1 MMSTEDDL
9 RYSSLPDPIRAIFRG
24 LPGIWKYR
32 HDLILRWVIFSM
44 AMNQGKNTIKSLAD
58 ITPKSICKDRIR
70 GLVVASYWSV
80 VELVQ
85 WLGLKAME
93 SFPPA
98 ENGVIFLISDGS
110 RKSKY
115 GLKGDV
121 NQKGKYHKYSAWF
134 FGFKFI
140 ILIVAWDQ
148 YRTPVNF
155 RIVLPKSHKNYRK
168 ENLLFQD
175 MIAEFEP
182 PSWARF
188 VHITCDAGFGSKD
201 NLRYIQKLNSQM
213 AKEKVRWSFVI
224 ALPKTWKQSN
234 GKSLR
239 DLAYHLPKSKYKKIV
254 IPAEPGVCKKKVF
267 WVYSKTVTLDHIGE
281 VTIVLS
287 KKGPNTSPKNIKVI
301 VTNLQGADAKKI
313 VSIYCRRW
321 SVEVMFRELKSG
333 MGLGQFEMIEEERKT
348 QNAVGLAIL
357 SYQLVII
364 LSKEKIKND
373 VRWSIFTLKHLHQK
387 RFMKAQLESNTRSQ
401 VKRAMKIAV

>member
-1 MMSTEDDL
+1 MDGVDYL
-9 RYSSLPDPIRAIFRG
+9 RFSSLPDQVRAIFRG
-24 LPGIWKYR
+24 IPGTWKHR
-32 HDLILRWVIFSM
+32 HGLILYWVVFSM
-44 AMNQGKNTIKSLAD
+44 AMNEGKNTIKGLAD
-58 ITPKSICKDRIR
+58 NTPKAICKNRIR
-70 GLVVASYWSV
+70 GLIVASYWCV
-80 VELVQ
+80 IELVQ
-85 WLGLKAME
+85 WLGRKAMD

-98 ENGVIFLISDGS
+98 DNGIIFMVADGS

-115 GLKGDV
+115 GTKGDV

-148 YRTPVNF
+148 YRTPINF

-182 PSWARF
+182 PAWVKM
-188 VHITCDAGFGSKD
+188 VHVTCDAGFGSKH
-201 NLRYIQKLNSQM
+201 NLRYIQNLNSQM
-213 AKEKVRWSFVI
+213 AEVKVKWSFVI
-224 ALPKTWKQSN
+224 ALPKTWKQAN

-239 DLAYHLPKSKYKKIV
+239 DLAYHLPRSRYKKIV
-254 IPAEPGVCKKKVF
+254 IPAEPGICKKKVF
-267 WVYSKTVTLDHIGE
+267 WVYSTTVTLDHIGE

-287 KKGPNTSPKNIKVI
+287 KKGPNTSPKNIKVL

-313 VSIYCRRW
+313 VAIYCRRW

-333 MGLGQFEMIEEERKT
+333 MGLGQFEIIEEERKT

-364 LSKEKIKND
+364 LSKEMIKND

-387 RFMKAQLESNTRSQ
+387 RFMKEQLESNAKRQ
-401 VKRAMKIAV
+401 VKRAMKIAA